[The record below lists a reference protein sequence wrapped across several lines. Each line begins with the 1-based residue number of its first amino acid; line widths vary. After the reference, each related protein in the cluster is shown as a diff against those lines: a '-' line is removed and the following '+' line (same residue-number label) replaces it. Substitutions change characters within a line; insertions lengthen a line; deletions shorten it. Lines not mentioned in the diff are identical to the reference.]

1 MEKALFQ
8 NIINTFKEAGI
19 TSYNIYSD
27 GDNNRLVNNE
37 SSVLIDDGAKVIIF
51 SLTDNMGKLTPDA
64 MYDITVIEYDHI
76 VSIRA
81 IGMTMEQGLQ
91 VANSLGINSNED
103 FKALVNSHRHRQNNN
118 PGTGGQLKSYSKEV
132 VETDE
137 QGKPKKDDDGNVV
150 IKKVPVVPNGMS
162 HYVV

>member
-8 NIINTFKEAGI
+8 NIVSAFKEAGI
-19 TSYNIYSD
+19 TSYSIYSD
-27 GDNNRLVNNE
+27 GDNNRLVNSE
-37 SSVLIDDGAKVIIF
+37 TSVMIDDGAKVIIF

-76 VSIRA
+76 VSIRS

-91 VANSLGINSNED
+91 VANTLGINSNED

-118 PGTGGQLKSYSKEV
+118 PGTGGQLKSYTKEV
-132 VETDE
+132 VETD
-137 QGKPKKDDDGNVV
+137 DDGNEVT
-150 IKKVPVVPNGMS
+150 KTVPVVPNGMS